1 MDAPS
6 LDSDDDPLEVFIT
19 HSVLSDEML
28 MEELKLFFGKNV
40 TKG

>member
-6 LDSDDDPLEVFIT
+6 LDSDGDPLEVFIT

-28 MEELKLFFGKNV
+28 D
-40 TKG
+40 